1 MTSALCFFVLLFN
14 GSRGVEEKLERIE
27 EAWNTFIIEFPGCPR
42 VAIKGKEDYQKILFL
57 CSAAEK
63 NPAELCFALFGPM
76 ILLRQC
82 QPDDDI
88 VTLPQTRLIFV
99 YAAETPPALKQTLA
113 YYQARLNTPVLVA
126 QRSNV
131 HKTAQHVVE
140 FLSKVTAPGEANL
153 SGGGN
158 GIGAVSGGALPADAS
173 LSPLR
178 AETDLWTGALPA
190 IKLDGGGAPVAARTD
205 IQDYRAEYACRYVLA
220 HHRESINRDRMAE
233 MVHLSPGYFS
243 NLFRAEV
250 GMSFSDYLIQV
261 RIENA
266 KRLLKRFDLSV
277 EAISKECGFH
287 SLAHFSRTFKDRC
300 GVPPLR
306 FRKNPTPSALA

>member
-1 MTSALCFFVLLFN
+1 M
-14 GSRGVEEKLERIE
+14 EEKLERLE
-27 EAWNTFIIEFPGCPR
+27 EAWNTFIIEFPSCPR
-42 VAIKGKEDYQKILFL
+42 VAVDGKEEYQKILFL
-57 CSAAEK
+57 CSATEK

-82 QPDDDI
+82 QPDDDL

-99 YAAETPPALKQTLA
+99 YAAETPPALKQTLS
-113 YYQARLNTPVLVA
+113 YYQSRLNTPVLVA

-140 FLSKVTAPGEANL
+140 FLTKVSAAPDEQTAPRLQPAQPAKAGEGN
-153 SGGGN
+153 SGGMMP
-158 GIGAVSGGALPADAS
+158 VLADADVWQGK
-173 LSPLR
+173 LPEIALR
-178 AETDLWTGALPA
+178 SA
-190 IKLDGGGAPVAARTD
+190 DGSSVRAAQD

-220 HHRESINRDRMAE
+220 HYRENLNRDLMAE

-266 KRLLKRFDLSV
+266 KRLLRRFDLSV

-287 SLAHFSRTFKDRC
+287 SLAHFSRTFKERC
-300 GVPPLR
+300 GMPPLKY
-306 FRKNPTPSALA
+306 RKNPVPSPILT

>member
-1 MTSALCFFVLLFN
+1 M
-14 GSRGVEEKLERIE
+14 EERLERIE
-27 EAWNTFIIEFPGCPR
+27 EAWNTFIIEFPSCPR
-42 VAIKGKEDYQKILFL
+42 VTFNGREDYQKILFL
-57 CSAAEK
+57 CSAGEK

-82 QPDDDI
+82 QPDAEL

-99 YAAETPPALKQTLA
+99 YAADTPPALKQTLA
-113 YYQARLNTPVLVA
+113 YYQSRLNTPVLVA

-140 FLSKVTAPGEANL
+140 FLTKVTVPAGESVDPRVGSASAPGPT
-153 SGGGN
+153 
-158 GIGAVSGGALPADAS
+158 GALAGEVSPAPVAGDV
-173 LSPLR
+173 
-178 AETDLWTGALPA
+178 EVWTGALPIIVLGGA
-190 IKLDGGGAPVAARTD
+190 DGGIQARAD

-220 HHRESINRDRMAE
+220 HHRENINRDRMAE

-266 KRLLKRFDLSV
+266 KRLLRRFDLSV

-287 SLAHFSRTFKDRC
+287 SLAHFSRTFKERC
-300 GVPPLR
+300 GVPPLK
-306 FRKNPTPSALA
+306 FRKNPTPSALS